1 MRTPPPTVRN
11 ASNPSNC
18 SRTSFRSKTSAPPI
32 SARLGNAAN
41 ASSPIRSALS
51 FSSMRTSPT
60 TFVSFG
66 NTARI
71 TRLVRTITTDPP
83 TCVSSGNA
91 PRRDVSA
98 APGATTTSPSTRS
111 TPTFG
116 VLWCVSLGSD
126 GSVWNGSVW
135 SGSPTRFSRAA
146 ASVNAGCRR
155 PVTTSEPAMVEHRAA
170 SGVVLAS
177 TTPEQSESAGARSV
191 RGDAD
196 ERARKTRQE
205 NTRVERQKRTRVSIP
220 AHDRRRVVARR
231 RARAVR
237 LARREILGG
246 KKQAQTLF

>member
-71 TRLVRTITTDPP
+71 TRLVRTINTDPP

-146 ASVNAGCRR
+146 ESVNAGCRR

-177 TTPEQSESAGARSV
+177 TTPEQSESAGPLGPFAATPTNAHGSHARRTHAWSA
-191 RGDAD
+191 RNERAYRFPRMTGDAWSRGG
-196 ERARKTRQE
+196 EREPSVAL
-205 NTRVERQKRTRVSIP
+205 VEK
-220 AHDRRRVVARR
+220 
-231 RARAVR
+231 
-237 LARREILGG
+237 
-246 KKQAQTLF
+246 